1 LIYSKYILKV
11 GFKNKLNLIPL
22 LIPIAIMIFLMIMNT
37 QAIKSTGY
45 VPLLKDGIGIMEGAL
60 QRQEGILKDEP
71 NLSEQD
77 EKEIAEAN
85 TALGENIQLTK
96 QSITLAEEG
105 RWTESLA
112 IQLKL
117 MEENELHDIEN
128 GNIPDNENFAQ
139 HTFMKYSSYKQLSK
153 LNAEP
158 QYDGLEMKGTNYV
171 YRMMDSIFPIIFL
184 LCLIAL
190 ISNVVNSSI
199 IGRIDIE
206 KLFPENPVKFHLKKI
221 AILTLFGLLFYLF
234 FIGAAFVLSSVL
246 NGVGTLQYPIYI
258 YDTGF
263 DQTKPLI
270 DIVTRAGILQLLSL
284 LFVISCVYLISILAK
299 SGLTTLFVST
309 IAILGPIILT
319 GQIAPIA
326 KYLHI
331 LPTTYVNSIR
341 VVTKQLAFENK
352 NSLINFGNGMLVLL
366 ISNLLIISIILVIKV
381 RSRSREM
388 LLNK

>member
-1 LIYSKYILKV
+1 MIYSKYILKV

-105 RWTESLA
+105 RWTDSLA

-139 HTFMKYSSYKQLSK
+139 HTFMKYSAYKQLSK

-171 YRMMDSIFPIIFL
+171 FRMMDSIFPIIFL

-246 NGVGTLQYPIYI
+246 NGVGTLQYPINI

-341 VVTKQLAFENK
+341 VVTNQLAFENK

-388 LLNK
+388 LLN

>member
-1 LIYSKYILKV
+1 MIYSKYILKV

-105 RWTESLA
+105 RWTDSLA

-139 HTFMKYSSYKQLSK
+139 HTFMKYSAYKQLSK

-246 NGVGTLQYPIYI
+246 NGVGTLQYPINI

-341 VVTKQLAFENK
+341 VVTNQLAFENK

-366 ISNLLIISIILVIKV
+366 ISNILIISIILVIKV
-381 RSRSREM
+381 RSRSKEM
-388 LLNK
+388 LLN

>member
-1 LIYSKYILKV
+1 MIYSKYILKV

-105 RWTESLA
+105 RWTDSLA

-139 HTFMKYSSYKQLSK
+139 HTFMKYSAYKQLSK

-246 NGVGTLQYPIYI
+246 NGVGTLQYPINI

-284 LFVISCVYLISILAK
+284 LFVICCVYLISILAK

-341 VVTKQLAFENK
+341 VVTNQLAFENK

-388 LLNK
+388 LLN

>member
-1 LIYSKYILKV
+1 MIYSKYILKV

-105 RWTESLA
+105 RWTDSLA

-139 HTFMKYSSYKQLSK
+139 HTFMKYSAYKQLSK

-171 YRMMDSIFPIIFL
+171 FRMMDSIFPIIFL

-246 NGVGTLQYPIYI
+246 NGVGTLQYPINI

-309 IAILGPIILT
+309 IAILGTIILT

-341 VVTKQLAFENK
+341 VVTNQLAFENK

-388 LLNK
+388 LLN

>member
-1 LIYSKYILKV
+1 MIYSKYILKV

-37 QAIKSTGY
+37 QAITSTGY

-105 RWTESLA
+105 RWTDSLA

-139 HTFMKYSSYKQLSK
+139 HTFMKYSAYKQLSK

-246 NGVGTLQYPIYI
+246 NGVGTLQYPINI

-341 VVTKQLAFENK
+341 VVTNQLAFENK

-388 LLNK
+388 LLN

>member
-1 LIYSKYILKV
+1 MIYSKYILKV

-105 RWTESLA
+105 RWTDSLA

-139 HTFMKYSSYKQLSK
+139 HTFMKYSAYKQLSK

-234 FIGAAFVLSSVL
+234 FIGVAFVLSSVL
-246 NGVGTLQYPIYI
+246 NGVGTLQYPINI

-341 VVTKQLAFENK
+341 VVTNQLAFENK
-352 NSLINFGNGMLVLL
+352 NSLINFGNGILVLL
-366 ISNLLIISIILVIKV
+366 ISNILIISIILVIKV
-381 RSRSREM
+381 RSRSKEM
-388 LLNK
+388 LLN

>member
-1 LIYSKYILKV
+1 MIYSKYILKV

-105 RWTESLA
+105 RWTDSLA

-139 HTFMKYSSYKQLSK
+139 HTYMKYSAYKQLSK

-246 NGVGTLQYPIYI
+246 NGVGTLQYPINI

-341 VVTKQLAFENK
+341 VVTNQLAFENK

-388 LLNK
+388 LLN

>member
-1 LIYSKYILKV
+1 MIYSKYILKV

-105 RWTESLA
+105 RWTDSLA

-139 HTFMKYSSYKQLSK
+139 HTFMKYSAYKQLSK

-246 NGVGTLQYPIYI
+246 NGVGTLQYPINI

-341 VVTKQLAFENK
+341 VVTNQLAFENK

-366 ISNLLIISIILVIKV
+366 ISNLLIISFILVIKV

-388 LLNK
+388 LLS

>member
-1 LIYSKYILKV
+1 MIYSKYILKV

-105 RWTESLA
+105 RWTDSLA

-139 HTFMKYSSYKQLSK
+139 HTYMKYSAYKQLSK

-246 NGVGTLQYPIYI
+246 NGVGTLQYPINI

-341 VVTKQLAFENK
+341 VVTNQLAFENK
-352 NSLINFGNGMLVLL
+352 NSLINFGNGLLVLL

-388 LLNK
+388 LLN

>member
-1 LIYSKYILKV
+1 MIYSKYILKV

-45 VPLLKDGIGIMEGAL
+45 VPLLKDGIGIMERAF
-60 QRQEGILKDEP
+60 QRQEGILKDES

-105 RWTESLA
+105 RWTDSLA

-139 HTFMKYSSYKQLSK
+139 HTFMKYSAYKQLSK

-234 FIGAAFVLSSVL
+234 FIGAAFFLSSVL
-246 NGVGTLQYPIYI
+246 NGVGTLQYPINI

-263 DQTKPLI
+263 GQTKPLI

-341 VVTKQLAFENK
+341 VVTNQLAFENK
-352 NSLINFGNGMLVLL
+352 NSLINFGNGILVLL

-388 LLNK
+388 LLN

>member
-1 LIYSKYILKV
+1 
-11 GFKNKLNLIPL
+11 
-22 LIPIAIMIFLMIMNT
+22 MIMNT

-105 RWTESLA
+105 RWTDSLA

-139 HTFMKYSSYKQLSK
+139 HTFMKYSAYKQLSK

-171 YRMMDSIFPIIFL
+171 FRMMDSIFPIIFL

-246 NGVGTLQYPIYI
+246 NGVGTLQYPINI

-341 VVTKQLAFENK
+341 VVTNQLAFENK

-388 LLNK
+388 LLN

>member
-1 LIYSKYILKV
+1 MIYSKYILKV

-22 LIPIAIMIFLMIMNT
+22 LIPIVIMVFLMIMNT

-105 RWTESLA
+105 RWTDSLA

-139 HTFMKYSSYKQLSK
+139 HTFMKYSAYKQLSK

-158 QYDGLEMKGTNYV
+158 QYDGLEMKGINYV

-234 FIGAAFVLSSVL
+234 FIGAAFFLSSVL
-246 NGVGTLQYPIYI
+246 NGVGTLQYPINI

-263 DQTKPLI
+263 DKTKPLI

-299 SGLTTLFVST
+299 NGLTTLFVST

-341 VVTKQLAFENK
+341 VVTNQLAFENK

-366 ISNLLIISIILVIKV
+366 ISNILIISIILVIKV
-381 RSRSREM
+381 RSRSKEM
-388 LLNK
+388 LLN

>member
-1 LIYSKYILKV
+1 MIYSKYILKV

-105 RWTESLA
+105 RWTDSLA

-117 MEENELHDIEN
+117 MDENELHDIEN

-139 HTFMKYSSYKQLSK
+139 HTFMKYSAYKQLSK

-246 NGVGTLQYPIYI
+246 NGVGTLQYPINI

-270 DIVTRAGILQLLSL
+270 DIVSRAGILQLLSL
-284 LFVISCVYLISILAK
+284 MFVICCVYLISILAK

-341 VVTKQLAFENK
+341 VVTNQLAFENK

-388 LLNK
+388 LLN

>member
-1 LIYSKYILKV
+1 MIYSKYILKV

-105 RWTESLA
+105 RWTDSLA

-139 HTFMKYSSYKQLSK
+139 HTYMKYSAYKQLSK
-153 LNAEP
+153 LNSEP

-246 NGVGTLQYPIYI
+246 NGVGTLQYPINI

-341 VVTKQLAFENK
+341 VVTNQLAFENK
-352 NSLINFGNGMLVLL
+352 NSLINFGNGILVLL

-388 LLNK
+388 LLN

>member
-1 LIYSKYILKV
+1 MIYSKYILKV

-105 RWTESLA
+105 RWTDSLA

-139 HTFMKYSSYKQLSK
+139 HTFMKYSAYKQLSK

-206 KLFPENPVKFHLKKI
+206 KLFPENPVKFHLIKI

-246 NGVGTLQYPIYI
+246 NGVGTLQYPINI

-341 VVTKQLAFENK
+341 VVTNQLAFENK

-388 LLNK
+388 LLN

>member
-1 LIYSKYILKV
+1 MIYSKYILKV

-105 RWTESLA
+105 RWTDSLA

-139 HTFMKYSSYKQLSK
+139 HTFMKYSAYKQLSK

-246 NGVGTLQYPIYI
+246 NGVGTLQYPINI

-341 VVTKQLAFENK
+341 VVTNQLAFENK

-388 LLNK
+388 LLN

>member
-1 LIYSKYILKV
+1 MIYSKYILKV

-105 RWTESLA
+105 RWTDSLA

-117 MEENELHDIEN
+117 MEENEIHDIEN

-139 HTFMKYSSYKQLSK
+139 HTFMKYSAYKQLSK

-246 NGVGTLQYPIYI
+246 NGVGTLQYPINI
-258 YDTGF
+258 YNTGF

-341 VVTKQLAFENK
+341 VVTNQLAFENK
-352 NSLINFGNGMLVLL
+352 NSLINFGNGILVLL

-388 LLNK
+388 LLN

>member
-1 LIYSKYILKV
+1 MIYSKYILKV

-105 RWTESLA
+105 RWTDSLA

-139 HTFMKYSSYKQLSK
+139 HTFMKYSAYKQLSK

-158 QYDGLEMKGTNYV
+158 QYDGLEMKGINYV

-206 KLFPENPVKFHLKKI
+206 ELFPENPVKFHLKKI

-246 NGVGTLQYPIYI
+246 NGVGTLQYPINI

-284 LFVISCVYLISILAK
+284 LFVICCVYLISILAK

-341 VVTKQLAFENK
+341 VVTNQLAFENK
-352 NSLINFGNGMLVLL
+352 NSLINFGNGILVLL

-388 LLNK
+388 LLN

>member
-1 LIYSKYILKV
+1 MIYSKYILKV

-22 LIPIAIMIFLMIMNT
+22 LIPIVIMVFLMIMNT

-105 RWTESLA
+105 RWTDSLA

-139 HTFMKYSSYKQLSK
+139 HTFMKYSAYKQLSK

-221 AILTLFGLLFYLF
+221 SILTLFGLIFYLF

-246 NGVGTLQYPIYI
+246 NGVGTLQYPINI

-309 IAILGPIILT
+309 VAILGPIILT

-341 VVTKQLAFENK
+341 VVTNQLAFENK
-352 NSLINFGNGMLVLL
+352 NSLINFGNGILVLL

-388 LLNK
+388 LLN

>member
-1 LIYSKYILKV
+1 MIYSKYILKV

-22 LIPIAIMIFLMIMNT
+22 LIPVAIMIFLMIMNT

-105 RWTESLA
+105 RWTDSLA

-117 MEENELHDIEN
+117 MEENELHDLEN

-139 HTFMKYSSYKQLSK
+139 HTFMKYSAYKQLSK

-199 IGRIDIE
+199 IGRKDIE

-246 NGVGTLQYPIYI
+246 NGVGTLQYPINI

-270 DIVTRAGILQLLSL
+270 DIITRAGILQLLSL
-284 LFVISCVYLISILAK
+284 LFVICCVYLISILAK

-341 VVTKQLAFENK
+341 VVTNQLAFENK

-388 LLNK
+388 LLN